1 MDPYKRPKLELER
14 VLTAEGPHGNRSRT
28 YRKERR
34 RRHWEA
40 RKARMRRRT

>member
-1 MDPYKRPKLELER
+1 MDPYKRPWHYVADPDR
-14 VLTAEGPHGNRSRT
+14 HGNRSLA

-40 RKARMRRRT
+40 RKARMRRPR